1 MEIFKY
7 LELNDNENITSQNLW
22 DAVILELR
30 GKFIASS
37 ALTRKEKKVKSRKW
51 ILRSYKKDEE
61 NKGGWIKMGTEIKWK
76 IKIPFKESREPELL
90 LWMEF
95 TA

>member
-37 ALTRKEKKVKSRKW
+37 ALTRKEKKVKSRK
-51 ILRSYKKDEE
+51 
-61 NKGGWIKMGTEIKWK
+61 
-76 IKIPFKESREPELL
+76 
-90 LWMEF
+90 
-95 TA
+95 